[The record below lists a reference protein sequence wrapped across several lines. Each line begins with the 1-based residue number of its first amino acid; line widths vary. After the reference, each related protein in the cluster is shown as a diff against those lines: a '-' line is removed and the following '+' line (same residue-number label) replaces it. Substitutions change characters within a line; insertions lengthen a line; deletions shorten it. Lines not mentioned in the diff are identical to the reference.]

1 MKILQKLV
9 QDPYTYIESAGKQD
23 RAHVIDALQD
33 GGENTAIRVCL
44 WRNQ

>member
-23 RAHVIDALQD
+23 KATVAAALQN
-33 GGENTAIRVCL
+33 GGEGTVLRACL
-44 WRNQ
+44 WRNS